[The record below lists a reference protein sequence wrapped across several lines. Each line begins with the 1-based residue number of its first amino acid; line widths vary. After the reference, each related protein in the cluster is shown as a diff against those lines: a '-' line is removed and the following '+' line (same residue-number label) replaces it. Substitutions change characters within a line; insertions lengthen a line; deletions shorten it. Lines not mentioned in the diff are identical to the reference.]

1 MDYDENDDA
10 DEGVSKWPFY
20 LAAIFI
26 ISLVIGF
33 AYLHLRATETLDQWQ
48 LTTCILA
55 SGLASILVFIPHL
68 IDRFLAIAFDPSN
81 RKDEELHRKTYF
93 DIKEMRSELEA
104 FSVKVD
110 KVPTLVDK
118 IVSEGLNKE
127 STSDPA
133 LPQISADLDKI
144 NKALLEKMNTVE
156 ELIVQNPLIPEPDP
170 ALSEAVNS
178 IAGIKKSMDSLS
190 QEIKALHNAVDQLPT
205 EFPNPGVVE
214 RETQPLPK
222 NVDEPSQRQ
231 KDEQDNQSE
240 ITEEGEVLIDEDSN
254 ADLPSKDEPEENP
267 EDEPRTEVEIEQ
279 PNQPEVEEVAELP
292 NEEITSNPENEEDL
306 KFEESEENEESHPII
321 ELEAPEDQ
329 IEEHIE
335 IPEDEQEK
343 EEESI
348 NDPDHSA
355 GLSDTHN
362 PELDLDLP
370 DPEETIRKVD
380 AILQETD
387 PSKTSEPSTIK
398 EVAEKTKTSQTGTT
412 AVVANV
418 MIGIGNKPYLRG
430 EGPGLSWEEG
440 VAMNFIEIG
449 KWAWSPPRKNASL
462 TVQLFR
468 NDNDPD
474 QSGKI
479 EVKAGEKIEITP
491 QFG

>member
-10 DEGVSKWPFY
+10 GEGVIKWPFY
-20 LAAIFI
+20 LAAVFI

-33 AYLHLRATETLDQWQ
+33 AYLHLKATETLDQWQ

-170 ALSEAVNS
+170 ALREAVNS

-231 KDEQDNQSE
+231 EDEQGNQSE
-240 ITEEGEVLIDEDSN
+240 ITEEVEVLIDEDSN

-267 EDEPRTEVEIEQ
+267 EEEPRTEEVIEQ

-355 GLSDTHN
+355 GHSDTHN

-380 AILQETD
+380 AILKETD
-387 PSKTSEPSTIK
+387 PSKTSDPSTIK

-491 QFG
+491 QFS

>member
-10 DEGVSKWPFY
+10 GEGVIKWPFY
-20 LAAIFI
+20 LAAVFI

-33 AYLHLRATETLDQWQ
+33 AYLHLKATETLDQWQ

-170 ALSEAVNS
+170 ALREAVNS

-190 QEIKALHNAVDQLPT
+190 QDIKALHNAVDQLPT

-231 KDEQDNQSE
+231 EDEQDNQSE
-240 ITEEGEVLIDEDSN
+240 ITEEVEVLIDEDSN

-267 EDEPRTEVEIEQ
+267 EEEPRTEEEIEQ

-355 GLSDTHN
+355 GHSDTHN

-380 AILQETD
+380 AILKETD

>member
-33 AYLHLRATETLDQWQ
+33 AYLHLKATETLDQWQ

-144 NKALLEKMNTVE
+144 NKVLLEKMNTVE
-156 ELIVQNPLIPEPDP
+156 ELIIQNPLIPEPDP
-170 ALSEAVNS
+170 ALREAVNS

-231 KDEQDNQSE
+231 EDEQDNQSE
-240 ITEEGEVLIDEDSN
+240 ITEEVEVLIDEDSN

-267 EDEPRTEVEIEQ
+267 EEEPRTEEEIEQ

-292 NEEITSNPENEEDL
+292 NEEITSNLENEEDL

-355 GLSDTHN
+355 GHSDTHN

-380 AILQETD
+380 AILKETD

>member
-1 MDYDENDDA
+1 
-10 DEGVSKWPFY
+10 
-20 LAAIFI
+20 
-26 ISLVIGF
+26 
-33 AYLHLRATETLDQWQ
+33 
-48 LTTCILA
+48 
-55 SGLASILVFIPHL
+55 
-68 IDRFLAIAFDPSN
+68 
-81 RKDEELHRKTYF
+81 
-93 DIKEMRSELEA
+93 MRSELEA

-190 QEIKALHNAVDQLPT
+190 REIKALHNAVEQLPT

-214 RETQPLPK
+214 SETQPLPK

-231 KDEQDNQSE
+231 EDEQDSQSE
-240 ITEEGEVLIDEDSN
+240 ITEEVEVLIDEDSN
-254 ADLPSKDEPEENP
+254 AVLPSKDEPEENP
-267 EDEPRTEVEIEQ
+267 EEELKTEEEIER

-292 NEEITSNPENEEDL
+292 NEEITSNPEKEEDL
-306 KFEESEENEESHPII
+306 KIEDSEEKEGSHSII
-321 ELEAPEDQ
+321 ESEAPEDQ
-329 IEEHIE
+329 IEEPIE
-335 IPEDEQEK
+335 IPEDEQENTD
-343 EEESI
+343 ESI
-348 NDPDHSA
+348 NDPDNSVEHSE
-355 GLSDTHN
+355 TIN

-370 DPEETIRKVD
+370 DPQETIRKVD
-380 AILQETD
+380 AILKETD
-387 PSKTSEPSTIK
+387 PSKTSDPSPIK

-491 QFG
+491 QFS

>member
-10 DEGVSKWPFY
+10 NEGVSKWPFY

-33 AYLHLRATETLDQWQ
+33 AYLHLKATETLDQWQ

-170 ALSEAVNS
+170 ALREAVNS

-214 RETQPLPK
+214 RETQPLSK

-231 KDEQDNQSE
+231 EDEQDRESE
-240 ITEEGEVLIDEDSN
+240 ITEEVEVLIDEDSN

-267 EDEPRTEVEIEQ
+267 EEEPRTEEEIEQ

-306 KFEESEENEESHPII
+306 KFEESEENEESHPITQ
-321 ELEAPEDQ
+321 LEAPEDQ

-355 GLSDTHN
+355 GHSDTHN

-380 AILQETD
+380 AILKETD

>member
-1 MDYDENDDA
+1 MDYDENDDT

-33 AYLHLRATETLDQWQ
+33 AYLHLKATETLDQWQ

-144 NKALLEKMNTVE
+144 NKVLLEKMNTVE
-156 ELIVQNPLIPEPDP
+156 ELIIQNPLIPEPDP
-170 ALSEAVNS
+170 ALREAVNS

-231 KDEQDNQSE
+231 EDEQDNQSE
-240 ITEEGEVLIDEDSN
+240 ITEEVEVLIDEDSN

-267 EDEPRTEVEIEQ
+267 EEEPRTEEEIEQ

-355 GLSDTHN
+355 GHSDTHN

-380 AILQETD
+380 AILKETD
-387 PSKTSEPSTIK
+387 PSKTSDPSTIK